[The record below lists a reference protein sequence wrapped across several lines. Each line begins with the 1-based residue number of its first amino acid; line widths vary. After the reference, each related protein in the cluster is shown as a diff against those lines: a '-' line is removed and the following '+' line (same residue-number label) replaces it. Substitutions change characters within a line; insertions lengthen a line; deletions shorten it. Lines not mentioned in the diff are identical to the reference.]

1 MITTRVSS
9 SEPHVAV
16 TVQTNTDSPFARL
29 LTPVVG
35 ANGLLKFPPPE
46 TTVHVPEPCVMF
58 SAEMIPLLASQTISV
73 SSKMIAGEGDSNTS
87 TSKVHIAIFPEL
99 SATVYSNVVIP
110 VGKTEP
116 ELNPVKSV

>member
-1 MITTRVSS
+1 
-9 SEPHVAV
+9 
-16 TVQTNTDSPFARL
+16 
-29 LTPVVG
+29 
-35 ANGLLKFPPPE
+35 
-46 TTVHVPEPCVMF
+46 
-58 SAEMIPLLASQTISV
+58 
-73 SSKMIAGEGDSNTS
+73 MIAGEGDSNTS